1 MCASNEML
9 FASATTRCGHLA
21 SSQGEQLKK
30 STASLTLA
38 AVAGLTVLS
47 ATPAVAAPFQNC
59 EQARAAGQ
67 VNIPIGSP
75 FYNPSSDRDND
86 GIACEEGDPA
96 SVPVAIDPAPTTT
109 VAPVTQ
115 GPQVAQMP
123 VGGASTG
130 VAQDTTDNTAAL
142 ALGAGFVLAA
152 VAGGAF
158 VVRRRT
164 VQA

>member
-1 MCASNEML
+1 
-9 FASATTRCGHLA
+9 
-21 SSQGEQLKK
+21 LKK
-30 STASLTLA
+30 STASITLA
-38 AVAGLTVLS
+38 AVAGMTVLS
-47 ATPAVAAPFQNC
+47 ASPAMAAPFQNC

-67 VNIPIGSP
+67 VNILLGSP
-75 FYNPSSDRDND
+75 FYNPNSDRDKD

-96 SVPVAIDPAPTTT
+96 SLPTVGDVTATPTPAPTEAPVVP

-115 GPQVAQMP
+115 VPQVAQVP

-152 VAGGAF
+152 VAGGTF
-158 VVRRRT
+158 VVRRRG